1 MLTEMLVSQ
10 LSNLTKRNDVAQ
22 MITGEI
28 KPHAFYADTFRSE
41 EEMVVS
47 ASSQQSSHSLGL
59 SNC

>member
-1 MLTEMLVSQ
+1 MLVSQ
-10 LSNLTKRNDVAQ
+10 LSDLTKRNDVAQ

-47 ASSQQSSHSLGL
+47 TSNQLSSRSCWLAK
-59 SNC
+59 C